1 MAITKKLGHGIKLI
15 SAKTMR
21 KRIPLMVNWAITG
34 KCNLRC
40 IHCYGAYGI
49 TQKAELTTDQVLK
62 IIDEL
67 KSLGTRRITIEGG
80 EPLMRKDI
88 GEIINHIH
96 KKGIEQS
103 LCTNGV
109 LLERYINQIKGKVD
123 IVILSLDGAEAAHDK
138 IRGKGN
144 FKQVLHAIEVA
155 KQHQLRTLIF
165 YTLMDEN
172 LDDVDAIIELVKQ
185 QGTFI
190 AFNIAVA
197 KITENGKRAS
207 LPKDSEQKYRDAI
220 IKIMAYKK
228 QGYPIFYSDKNL
240 SQALYWKSYAKEKL
254 YPEDLPQYRC
264 NPLIPCYAGKYYAY
278 IECNGDVYPCYQMVG
293 TMDVKNAAK
302 DGFKVA
308 FDHLAKTDYCIHCYN
323 LTISELNL
331 QCALDFG
338 SVVKVL
344 QNYLKK

>member
-21 KRIPLMVNWAITG
+21 KRIPLIVNWAITG
-34 KCNLRC
+34 RCNLRC
-40 IHCYGAYGI
+40 IHCYGGYG
-49 TQKAELTTDQVLK
+49 TLQKDELTTAQVFK

-80 EPLMRKDI
+80 EPLVRKDI
-88 GEIINHIH
+88 GEIIDYIY

-109 LLERYINQIKGKVD
+109 LLERKINEVKRKVD
-123 IVILSLDGAEAAHDK
+123 IVILSIDGAERAHDK

-144 FKQVLHAIEVA
+144 FRHVLHAIEIA
-155 KQHQLRTLIF
+155 KQHNLRTLIF

-172 LDDVDAIIELVKQ
+172 LNDIDEIIELIKKL
-185 QGTFI
+185 GIFI

-197 KITENGKRAS
+197 KITEEGKRIS

-220 IKIMAYKK
+220 QKIIEYKK
-228 QGYPIFYSDKNL
+228 QGYPIFYSDKNFL
-240 SQALYWKSYAKEKL
+240 QALHWKSYSKEKL
-254 YPEDLPQYRC
+254 FKEDLPQYKC
-264 NPLIPCYAGKYYAY
+264 KPLIPCYAGKYYAY

-293 TMDVKNAAK
+293 TMKVKNAGK
-302 DGFKVA
+302 DGFKTA
-308 FDHLAKTDYCIHCYN
+308 FDYLSKQDYCLHCYN

-331 QCALDFG
+331 QCGLDFG